1 MKEIKFGV
9 SISLSGRYS
18 VQGRESFEGLNLWVK
33 DANQSGGIL
42 IKKNGKK
49 LPVKL
54 IYYDDGSSVE
64 TCKTLVERLIVKDKV
79 DVLIGPYS
87 SGLTLSA
94 APIADKYKKIL
105 WNHGGSSDEIFE
117 KGFTHIVSAITP
129 ASKYLDGIIE
139 MVRKIDQGAK
149 KIAIFQAEDSG
160 FSANVSKGAERYGK
174 EKGFQVA
181 NFKYQSGTK
190 DFSSLLKQL
199 KEDNPDIILGAGRAD
214 DDLIL
219 ARQTLEHKV
228 SAKAIGLVVAGIKQ
242 FKEQLGKDAECFL
255 GPSQWEWGIKI
266 KPDFG
271 PTPEEFFKRF
281 KDAYGGKEPDY
292 TAAQGYNIG
301 LIIQWC
307 IEEAGTFDDLSIRKR
322 VKELEFKTFYGD
334 FKIDPATGNQIG
346 HKMLIV
352 QWQGGKKF
360 IVYPEEVAERAPI
373 YPKP

>member
-18 VQGRESFEGLNLWVK
+18 IQGRESFEGLNLWVK
-33 DANQSGGIL
+33 NANQSDGIL
-42 IKKNGKK
+42 IKKKGKR

-54 IYYDDGSSVE
+54 IYYDDGSSSE
-64 TCKTLVERLIVKDKV
+64 TCKILVERLIIKDKV

-117 KGFTHIVSAITP
+117 KGFRYIVSTISP
-129 ASKYLDGIIE
+129 ASKYLNGIID
-139 MVRKIDQGAK
+139 MVKTIDKEAK
-149 KIAIFQAEDSG
+149 KIALIQADDSG
-160 FSANVSKGAERYGK
+160 FSTNVAEGAKHHGE
-174 EKGFQVA
+174 EKGFQVT
-181 NFKYQSGTK
+181 NLKYQSGAK

-199 KEDNPDIILGAGRAD
+199 KGDNPDIILGACRAE

-219 ARQTLEHKV
+219 ARQILDHKV
-228 SAKAIGLVVAGIKQ
+228 SAKAIGLVVAGIKH
-242 FKEQLGKDAECFL
+242 FKEQLGKDAGGFL
-255 GPSQWEWGIKI
+255 GPSQWERGIKI

-281 KDAYGGKEPDY
+281 KDAYGKEPDY
-292 TAAQGYNIG
+292 PAAQGYNIG

-307 IEEAGTFDDLSIRKR
+307 IEEAGTFDDLSLRETVGR
-322 VKELEFKTFYGD
+322 TQFRTFYGD
-334 FKIDPATGNQIG
+334 FKIDPVTGNQIG

-352 QWQGGKKF
+352 QWQSGNKF
-360 IVYPEEVAERAPI
+360 IVYPEEVAERHLI